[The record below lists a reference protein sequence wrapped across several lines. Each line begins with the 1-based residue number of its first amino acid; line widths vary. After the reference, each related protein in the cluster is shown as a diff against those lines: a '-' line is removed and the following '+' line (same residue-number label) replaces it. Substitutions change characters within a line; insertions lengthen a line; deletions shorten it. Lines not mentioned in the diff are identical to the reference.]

1 MNVSDFYNMV
11 ISKGETTMHVSGVAM
26 IQTFSLKKSLNK
38 FGTRGEKGV
47 TKELN
52 QLYYMQAYCTFDPK
66 ALTKEQ

>member
-1 MNVSDFYNMV
+1 
-11 ISKGETTMHVSGVAM
+11 MHVSGVAM